1 MLNTSTH
8 ATGFPPVTTEKRYHQ
23 HSSTAL
29 WVESGAAH
37 LQDSSIEAD
46 EHQLLV
52 IPPGVEHAVMTAPDS
67 IVFPV
72 LGTPTD
78 AEGKASPTSD
88 LPCVHSLSHAWT
100 VPILHGFLG
109 WASPVRPVGDSRQPI
124 FSSVA
129 QIPDIFPEPVLPTS
143 LLGSPICHDIKANPS
158 SSPSIEHFA
167 TRAGVSARTLQ
178 RIFLHDT
185 GLTVSQWRSAYR
197 MSLATRMLLEGHNT
211 TYIANHCG
219 YETTIGFARAF
230 ARTVGI
236 PPGRWLSQHSGAAHT
251 TLPVTPPPVAPSFV
265 ANRRNTSFSVLLWMY
280 QGTAT
285 VTVDDRTFRL
295 RRGEAVWLPSHTT
308 NTVHADANSLPM
320 PLTCWPEELIDIGG
334 PGFPGIASLRIPPY
348 LEKPLM
354 QHMVSDYTALKPTDP
369 ELAARLR
376 CELLDDLVELTDR
389 QRVLGIGEPLVRPEP
404 GTKASTRTLK
414 RVKDALCLLDD
425 GMEASSVARKLGYGT
440 ASQFSRDVR
449 TYAGAP
455 PSAFM
460 PVDSIACR

>member
-88 LPCVHSLSHAWT
+88 LSCVHSLSHAWT

-109 WASPVRPVGDSRQPI
+109 WASPVRPVGNSRQPI

-129 QIPDIFPEPVLPTS
+129 QIPDVFPGPVLSTS
-143 LLGSPICHDIKANPS
+143 LLGSHICHEIKANPA
-158 SSPSIEHFA
+158 SSPSIDYFA
-167 TRAGVSARTLQ
+167 TQAGVSARTLQ
-178 RIFLHDT
+178 RTFLHDT
-185 GLTVSQWRSAYR
+185 GLTVSQWRTAYR
-197 MSLATRMLLEGHNT
+197 MSLATCLLLDGHDT
-211 TYIANHCG
+211 TYIADHCG
-219 YETTIGFARAF
+219 YDTTVGFARAF
-230 ARTVGI
+230 ARIVGV
-236 PPGRWLSQHSGAAHT
+236 PPVTWLRQRGGPGHT
-251 TLPVTPPPVAPSFV
+251 TLPITPPPVAPSFV
-265 ANRRNTSFSVLLWMY
+265 ANRCNTTFSVLLWIY
-280 QGTAT
+280 RGTAT

-295 RRGEAVWLPSHTT
+295 RRGEAVWLPDHTT
-308 NTVHADANSLPM
+308 NAVHAHANSLPM
-320 PLTCWPEELIDIGG
+320 PLTCWPEELLDVGG
-334 PGFPGIASLRIPPY
+334 AGFPGITSLHIPPY

-354 QHMVSDYTALKPTDP
+354 QHMVSAYTALKPTNP
-369 ELAARLR
+369 ELAAHLR
-376 CELLDDLVELTDR
+376 RELLEGLVELTNH
-389 QRVLGIGEPLVRPEP
+389 QCVLGIGEPMVRPEP

-414 RVKDALCLLDD
+414 RVKDALRMLDD
-425 GMEASSVARKLGYGT
+425 GTAASSVARRIGYGS
-440 ASQFSRDVR
+440 ASQLSRDVR
-449 TYAGAP
+449 KYAGAP

-460 PVDSIACR
+460 PVDSVACR